1 MLSFI
6 LYHWGPPKMWNWNQI
21 WANHFGNLAIFLLL
35 GFSSSLLWFERR
47 YMIYIFLNVSKFF
60 FYSPK
65 CDPRP
70 MWARECVSV
79 LVGWTA
85 PQMSIASSWLM
96 VLLSSIMSLLIF
108 CRLDLGTSAKRSV
121 DFTSEAVD
129 SSVFPCSA
137 ISFCLVLWYSIVRHT
152 HVKDYYIF
160 LAHRLLYHYTMFLIT
175 LIIFFSLKSSFFEI
189 NIVISSFF

>member
-1 MLSFI
+1 
-6 LYHWGPPKMWNWNQI
+6 
-21 WANHFGNLAIFLLL
+21 
-35 GFSSSLLWFERR
+35 
-47 YMIYIFLNVSKFF
+47 
-60 FYSPK
+60 
-65 CDPRP
+65 

-108 CRLDLGTSAKRSV
+108 CRLDLGTSAKRGV
-121 DFTSEAVD
+121 DFSSEAVD

-160 LAHRLLYHYTMFLIT
+160 LAHRLLYHYAMFLIT

-189 NIVISSFF
+189 NISYFIFLLISVSMIMFSVNILINTDSYMIIPGVGFL